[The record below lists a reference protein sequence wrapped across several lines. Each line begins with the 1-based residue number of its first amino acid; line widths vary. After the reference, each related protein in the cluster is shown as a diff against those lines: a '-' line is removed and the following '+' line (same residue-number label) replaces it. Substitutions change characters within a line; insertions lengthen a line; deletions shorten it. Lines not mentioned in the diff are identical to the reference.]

1 MLVPKN
7 VSAWLLILILSTLLK
22 LAVLFILPVGQT
34 PDELFIFKRIWNQVL
49 VARGIENPEEQIKN
63 YPNNV
68 YYYPPLYYF
77 TASFLLNVLL
87 LFSSVPATMNQAL
100 ADFYVPLRLF
110 SLLVSTFSLV
120 LMWKILSK
128 FHLDKYLG
136 LSVFTFIAL
145 LPENINFS
153 IFPNHNVLLFF
164 LITLFLFVLFN
175 VNKAPYWKYSVLGII
190 TGFALLTHFI
200 AVILLPVSFVY
211 ILFSNDEKKKIFS
224 IYLIFCLAAG
234 GFWYLNNIFNFG
246 WFYDRSLV
254 NGGIDSVKPFSVDYY
269 PVFLFFDT
277 FNTFFASYG
286 VYNNI
291 RVGYFAYAALF
302 VSLVVFSLGF
312 LKRPKYEG
320 QISSVVKASLMVLF
334 FGNLSIFLFFNLFY
348 ELQAQGRL
356 LFPSILAI
364 AIFVILGLSR
374 YFSAKNLYLLTVL
387 IFGVFTFLN
396 WWGLGCLTKVFYGFW
411 ILPPIFSCI
420 S

>member
-1 MLVPKN
+1 MLVSKN
-7 VSAWLLILILSTLLK
+7 VSAWLLILIFSTFLK

-34 PDELFIFKRIWNQVL
+34 PDESFIFKRIWNQVL

-68 YYYPPLYYF
+68 YYYPPLYYI
-77 TASFLLNVLL
+77 TASILVYVLL

-110 SLLVSTFSLV
+110 SLLLSSFSLV

-128 FHLDKYLG
+128 FQMNKYFG
-136 LSVFTFIAL
+136 ISVFTFIAL
-145 LPENINFS
+145 LPESINFS

-175 VNKAPYWKYSVLGII
+175 VNNAKYWKYPVLGII

-211 ILFSNDEKKKIFS
+211 ILFSSGEKKKIFS
-224 IYLIFCLAAG
+224 IFLIFCLAAG
-234 GFWYLNNIFNFG
+234 GFWYLFNIFNFG
-246 WFYDRSLV
+246 WFFDRSLI
-254 NGGIDSVKPFSVDYY
+254 NSETYGIKPFLVDYY
-269 PVFLFFDT
+269 LAIILIETLSTLFV
-277 FNTFFASYG
+277 SYG
-286 VYNNI
+286 IYNNI
-291 RVGYFAYAALF
+291 RIGYFAYAALF
-302 VSLVVFSLGF
+302 VFLAAACLGY
-312 LKRPKYEG
+312 LKRSNNKG
-320 QISSVVKASLMVLF
+320 QIPSAVKASLLVLF
-334 FGNLSIFLFFNLFY
+334 FGNLSIFLYFNLFY
-348 ELQAQGRL
+348 ELQAQGKL

-374 YFSAKNLYLLTVL
+374 YFSAKNLYLLPVL

-396 WWGLGCLTKVFYGFW
+396 WWGLGCLTKVFYNFG
-411 ILPPIFSCI
+411 ILPSIFSCI